1 MAFLNANDPISPGG
15 SFQFIQGPR
24 TTPEE
29 IKAAIAEV
37 LAGSVI
43 GAILPWAARTVYRAG
58 QPVSQAGQVY
68 IANDAHTSG
77 AAFAG
82 DLAAHWTRFPIS
94 VQLGDLAFDPETQ
107 AEFDAAVSTINA
119 AIAAKYTKPGGG
131 IPIADLAFDPA
142 TQTELD
148 TLAGSVASTSAVLL
162 LQAYEVDPLVATV
175 ATQDSTGAALTGT
188 LRWPTDG
195 ATGAFTITRN
205 PDSTVASYVLTH
217 VLSGTTTTFTQPT
230 ITRDASGAV
239 TDRPAV
245 TVS

>member
-148 TLAGSVASTSAVLL
+148 TLAGSVGFY
-162 LQAYEVDPLVATV
+162 QC
-175 ATQDSTGAALTGT
+175 GAA
-188 LRWPTDG
+188 
-195 ATGAFTITRN
+195 
-205 PDSTVASYVLTH
+205 ASGVRGRPAGRH
-217 VLSGTTTTFTQPT
+217 G
-230 ITRDASGAV
+230 RDAGL
-239 TDRPAV
+239 DRRRPHRDAPLAD
-245 TVS
+245 